1 MNKYIE
7 NILDEYEYPIINSIL
22 FSNGDMLVLRS
33 YFIGSDYKVRVLCK
47 STIDSYFDYNDKN
60 AVSNFEVPI
69 HEENESYS
77 SYAGEGSWGG
87 DGVMYVMD
95 KVKQEF
101 VWFLF
106 LDNCNPFEEIVFDT
120 SDTILACTSEVKLRI
135 PIKDPAKISS
145 V

>member
-1 MNKYIE
+1 
-7 NILDEYEYPIINSIL
+7 
-22 FSNGDMLVLRS
+22 
-33 YFIGSDYKVRVLCK
+33 
-47 STIDSYFDYNDKN
+47 
-60 AVSNFEVPI
+60 
-69 HEENESYS
+69 
-77 SYAGEGSWGG
+77 
-87 DGVMYVMD
+87 MD